1 MVAAMLRVWE
11 MRAGWVALAGC
22 LFGLLGLASESAAFR
37 TPQPLG
43 LRAAP
48 SHRSMAHGAPSAARL
63 GRAAPRRSLLRML
76 AGDNGGSAAGRSG
89 PGEPSA
95 VVGGENLPYYS
106 PDSKAYPLDYF
117 GESTRGDLLPN
128 EDMMGPDTLYSRADI
143 KNVCDQLGLDKWGTP
158 KTWGLPAKIL
168 KSAAQRFSKFR
179 VAHQIQSLFFDF

>member
-1 MVAAMLRVWE
+1 MLRAWE

-22 LFGLLGLASESAAFR
+22 LLGLLGLASESAAFR

-48 SHRSMAHGAPSAARL
+48 SHRMAQGAPSAARL
-63 GRAAPRRSLLRML
+63 GRAAPLLRML
-76 AGDNGGSAAGRSG
+76 AGENGGSAAGRGG
-89 PGEPSA
+89 PGEPST
-95 VVGGENLPYYS
+95 VGGGENLPYYS

-168 KSAAQRFSKFR
+168 KSSEQRFSKVR
-179 VAHQIQSLFFDF
+179 SVPY